1 MQTYSRRAMLGS
13 GAAAVGAIL
22 LDRVARAQGSA
33 NSVRD
38 RARAISGA
46 TGAALVVPGE
56 PLRTPAQRDTIAEAI
71 SDGLRRNHADAVRNG
86 IRGEHL
92 RTYSTH
98 LTLLIAHGRERNV
111 DRLAQEALGRQIDAV
126 GREGFMAMDFA
137 AHSKTMIEQRLGESY
152 PLPWDSR
159 PTRPQLEK
167 FTNQVLVGGYSA
179 FLTRCA
185 KATVVQSHTLDAER
199 SGQPRVRRIG
209 CEGDLVDA
217 DPFNDACS
225 ADGNSGGGSG
235 TTCTQIKALK
245 SAAEAA
251 TALAC
256 APPFGELFP
265 AVCLSCAI
273 MLADA
278 IMLTWVYHCE

>member
-1 MQTYSRRAMLGS
+1 
-13 GAAAVGAIL
+13 
-22 LDRVARAQGSA
+22 

-126 GREGFMAMDFA
+126 GREGSMAMDFA

-159 PTRPQLEK
+159 
-167 FTNQVLVGGYSA
+167 
-179 FLTRCA
+179 
-185 KATVVQSHTLDAER
+185 
-199 SGQPRVRRIG
+199 
-209 CEGDLVDA
+209 
-217 DPFNDACS
+217 
-225 ADGNSGGGSG
+225 
-235 TTCTQIKALK
+235 
-245 SAAEAA
+245 
-251 TALAC
+251 
-256 APPFGELFP
+256 
-265 AVCLSCAI
+265 
-273 MLADA
+273 
-278 IMLTWVYHCE
+278 

>member
-1 MQTYSRRAMLGS
+1 MQTYSRRALLGS
-13 GAAAVGAIL
+13 GAAAAGAVL
-22 LDRVARAQGSA
+22 LDRVARAQGPA
-33 NSVRD
+33 NAVRD
-38 RARAISGA
+38 RAPEG
-46 TGAALVVPGE
+46 
-56 PLRTPAQRDTIAEAI
+56 QRDAIAEAI

-126 GREGFMAMDFA
+126 GREGFMATDFA
-137 AHSKTMIEQRLGESY
+137 AHSKAMIEQRLGESY

-199 SGQPRVRRIG
+199 SGQPRLRRIG

-217 DPFNDACS
+217 DPFNDGCS
-225 ADGNSGGGSG
+225 ADGNSGSGG
-235 TTCTQIKALK
+235 TTCSQIKALK